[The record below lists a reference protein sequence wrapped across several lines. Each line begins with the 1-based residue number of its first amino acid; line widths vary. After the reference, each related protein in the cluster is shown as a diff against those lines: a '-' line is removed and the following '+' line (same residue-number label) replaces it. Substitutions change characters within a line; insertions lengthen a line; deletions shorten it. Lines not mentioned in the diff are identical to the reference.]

1 MKITT
6 ISSSSAGCCYL
17 VESGGEQ
24 LLIECGIP
32 LKKIREALK
41 HDLSRVVGCLVS
53 HEHGD
58 HCKALPEI
66 DKMTQITFYGPR
78 SINKEA
84 PIYQGYPQQYYRW
97 QPTPVE
103 ITLGAGNA
111 FRLRAIKLTHDVEC
125 FGYVVS
131 YCYTDSLLF
140 YASDTGELPYRI
152 KGLTHLMIEAN
163 YDMDILLDSEQNDAL
178 RSRIAD
184 NHLSID
190 QAIEFALRHK
200 DTLQE
205 VHLLHLSDRHSNEAD
220 FLKRAQEAL
229 GVPVYV
235 AKK

>member
-6 ISSSSAGCCYL
+6 IASSSAGCCYL

-53 HEHGD
+53 HEHND
-58 HCKALPEI
+58 HCQAWKDIKNKTTIPVV
-66 DKMTQITFYGPR
+66 MPYHNNCITSSEF
-78 SINKEA
+78 NVNVA
-84 PIYQGYPQQYYRW
+84 D
-97 QPTPVE
+97 
-103 ITLGAGNA
+103 L
-111 FRLRAIKLTHDVEC
+111 FHDVAC
-125 FGYVVS
+125 YGYIVR
-131 YCYTDSLLF
+131 DKRSLLF

-178 RSRIAD
+178 RARIAD